1 MDLVEKPTIRP
12 TYPARDFHHK
22 KKKKARRHSAI
33 YFFSLHTAGSISAV
47 DRAAAVYISPCV
59 CGFLAF
65 DYYNIYVHICLIRER
80 ACNALFVVFL
90 TSFGLAL
97 LAIHVCAFANVE
109 KTC

>member
-47 DRAAAVYISPCV
+47 DRAAVYISPCV